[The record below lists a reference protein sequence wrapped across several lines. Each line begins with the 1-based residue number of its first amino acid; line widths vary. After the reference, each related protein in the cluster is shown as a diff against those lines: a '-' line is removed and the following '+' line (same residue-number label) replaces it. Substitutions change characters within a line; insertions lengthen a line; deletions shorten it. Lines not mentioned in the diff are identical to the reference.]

1 MWTAPFLV
9 GDHAV
14 IVCAVFV
21 GAFKIFLGGFYVI
34 LVLICGTT
42 NDYAGTVFDDF
53 FENGFFENGFL
64 GFDGIFGE
72 GSALCELIF
81 M

>member
-53 FENGFFENGFL
+53 FENGFL

-72 GSALCELIF
+72 GECSLRAYFYVI
-81 M
+81 

>member
-1 MWTAPFLV
+1 MWIAPFLV

-53 FENGFFENGFL
+53 FENGFL